1 MEGITIEET
10 RKRVRLVE
18 VVGMQVVVHQSI
30 AVSLEDYLHAT
41 LLFLIRSEQVWI
53 LIIVLGVFRRILR

>member
-10 RKRVRLVE
+10 RKRVRLVK

-30 AVSLEDYLHAT
+30 AVSLEDDLHAT
-41 LLFLIRSEQVWI
+41 LLLLVRSQQVWI

>member
-30 AVSLEDYLHAT
+30 AVSLEDYLNAT
-41 LLFLIRSEQVWI
+41 LLFLIRSEQIWI